1 MVKRERACLGPFSG
15 KMNRSAQAGA
25 HCRSLTGAAVRLSAR
40 RGAFPGVARMGGNV
54 PAVLVCDCQ
63 ATSELRIF
71 RRSSYSQRERPKYI
85 ALKKFSLIFF
95 AILQYGY

>member
-1 MVKRERACLGPFSG
+1 M
-15 KMNRSAQAGA
+15 
-25 HCRSLTGAAVRLSAR
+25 RLSAR
-40 RGAFPGVARMGGNV
+40 RGAFPDVARMGGNV
-54 PAVLVCDCQ
+54 PAVLVCGCQ
-63 ATSELRIF
+63 AASERQIF